1 MDFSHHKKTIFIWL
15 YFIFIS
21 IWFLF
26 LQSQPDKETYLN
38 YLINPAIAFIYG
50 FAGFTSFTAG
60 RSIGPAT
67 TIGKGLQS
75 IGLGSF
81 SYAIALLTWTIYTF
95 FLGTSIPYPSL
106 ADIFFILFIPGI
118 LYGTLQLLTL
128 YGSAFTLNAML
139 KSVFIAG
146 TAFSVIFYFVVLPTL
161 SKDVPLPEI
170 FFDILYPISDFILM
184 LIATVGITLS
194 GGTYRKSLTLL
205 SCGLLCQVAGDFFFS
220 YRTSHSLYWNG
231 DIADYF
237 FTLSAFLLV
246 LSILKI
252 LKTYK
257 KRSSAAR

>member
-38 YLINPAIAFIYG
+38 YLINPAIAFIYW
-50 FAGFTSFTAG
+50 FAGYVSFTAG
-60 RSIGPAT
+60 RKIGPT
-67 TIGKGLQS
+67 TTMGKALQS
-75 IGLGSF
+75 IALASL
-81 SYAIALLTWTIYTF
+81 SYAMALIIWTWYVF
-95 FLGTSIPYPSL
+95 VDGAGIPYPSL

-128 YGSAFTLNAML
+128 YGSAFTINRLL
-139 KSVFIAG
+139 RSIFIAG
-146 TAFSVIFYFVVLPTL
+146 TAFSVLFYFTVLPSL
-161 SKDVPLPEI
+161 SKDAPLLEI

-194 GGTYRKSLTLL
+194 GGMYRKSLTLL
-205 SCGLLCQVAGDFFFS
+205 SCGLLCQVVGDSFFS

-252 LKTYK
+252 LRTYK
-257 KRSSAAR
+257 KRNSAAR